1 MAFTEDH
8 TAFFQEFSVPATL
21 VSSTISVIFD
31 KAYIGA
37 LMGMVESTGPCCL
50 AMDKDIPNLK
60 QGHSLVINA
69 KTYVVTGI
77 EPDGTGLSTLQLR
90 G

>member
-1 MAFTEDH
+1 MAFTEDLS
-8 TAFFQEFSVPATL
+8 AFFVEFSVQATL
-21 VSSTISVIFD
+21 GGSTIAVIFD

-50 AMDKDIPNLK
+50 VMDKDIPNLK
-60 QGHSLVINA
+60 QGASLVINS
-69 KTYVVTGI
+69 KTYIVSGV

>member
-1 MAFTEDH
+1 MAFSEDL
-8 TAFFQEFSVPATL
+8 TAFFAEFSVLATL
-21 VSSTISVIFD
+21 GGSAIAVIFD

-50 AMDKDIPNLK
+50 VMDKDIPNVK
-60 QGHSLVINA
+60 QGASIVINS
-69 KTYVVTGI
+69 KTYTVTGV
-77 EPDGTGLSTLQLR
+77 EPDGTGLTTLQLR

>member
-1 MAFTEDH
+1 MAFTEDLS
-8 TAFFQEFSVPATL
+8 AFFVEFSVQATL
-21 VSSTISVIFD
+21 VGSTIAVIFD

-50 AMDKDIPNLK
+50 VMDKDIQNLK
-60 QGHSLVINA
+60 QGASIVINT
-69 KTYVVTGI
+69 KTYIVTGV
-77 EPDGTGLSTLQLR
+77 EPDGTGLTTLQLR

>member
-8 TAFFQEFSVPATL
+8 SLFFNDFGVPATL
-21 VSSTISVIFD
+21 GAVTIAVIFD

-37 LMGMVESTGPCCL
+37 LMGMVESTGPCAL
-50 AMDKDIPNLK
+50 VMDKDIANLK
-60 QGHSLVINA
+60 QGTAIVIKA
-69 KTYVVTGI
+69 KTYVVTGV
-77 EPDGTGLSTLQLR
+77 EPDGTRLTTLQLR